1 MMHKETIR
9 VHNVDGSA
17 IDITKRSRTRT
28 DIWGNTH
35 TDVYVDKVH
44 KTKEQLENLQIG
56 QKALKQIMIPY
67 DNYNKCVL
75 YNKTKNYIVKQKDYK
90 KAQKES
96 SDLMQKIRTSKR

>member
-44 KTKEQLENLQIG
+44 KTKEQLEDESKANLIAGGIIIG
-56 QKALKQIMIPY
+56 GTLLISAISAIFG
-67 DNYNKCVL
+67 
-75 YNKTKNYIVKQKDYK
+75 
-90 KAQKES
+90 
-96 SDLMQKIRTSKR
+96 SDDK